1 MQKSGLKKLINN
13 FMNKKLI
20 ISGII
25 ILALIAGAIYF
36 FNNSNTPNNT
46 ENTTKISVALD
57 WIPYAMHSG
66 LFVAKE
72 RGYFADEGIEID
84 IHAPADASTILQTVA
99 QGRDDFGLNYQ
110 PDLLLARSEGVP
122 VVSVAALTQ
131 HSLAALMVL
140 EDSGIERP
148 RDLAGKGVGHAG
160 IPLEKLLYDTV
171 LKNDGIENGIEG
183 VQFINVGYDALTAQL
198 AGQAEGISTYYTN
211 QPVIA
216 RQQGY
221 ESKVFKVTDY
231 GVPDYYDLVIVTN
244 EDMIRENPALIER
257 FLRAVSKGYEE
268 AAENPQEAIQL
279 MARSNP
285 ELDVDVANEEI
296 LLEAPLWFAD
306 NGVFGWQEES
316 RWISFTEWMN
326 EGGLLSNPVDARQAF
341 TNSFVES
348 LQ

>member
-1 MQKSGLKKLINN
+1 MSKKILIS
-13 FMNKKLI
+13 I
-20 ISGII
+20 IV
-25 ILALIAGAIYF
+25 ILVLVAGAFYLVK
-36 FNNSNTPNNT
+36 NSQTTSNTDG
-46 ENTTKISVALD
+46 ELTKVSVALD

-72 RGYFADEGIEID
+72 RGYFTDEGIEID

-122 VVSVAALTQ
+122 IVSVAALTQ

-140 EDSGIERP
+140 EESDIERP
-148 RDLAGKGVGHAG
+148 RDLAGKRVGHSG
-160 IPLEKLLYDTV
+160 IPLERLLYDTI
-171 LKNDGIENGIEG
+171 LKNDGVKNGVDG
-183 VQFINVGYDALTAQL
+183 LQFINVGYDALTALLSEQVDG
-198 AGQAEGISTYYTN
+198 ASSYYTN

-244 EDMIRENPALIER
+244 EDMIRDNPALVER
-257 FLRAVSKGYEE
+257 FLRAVAKGYQE
-268 AAENPQEAIQL
+268 AAKNPQEAIQL
-279 MARSNP
+279 MAKSNP

-306 NGVFGWQEES
+306 NGVFGWQEEN
-316 RWISFTEWMN
+316 RWISFAEWMSN
-326 EGGLLSNPVDARQAF
+326 GGLLSNPVDARQAF
-341 TNSFVES
+341 TNSFIES